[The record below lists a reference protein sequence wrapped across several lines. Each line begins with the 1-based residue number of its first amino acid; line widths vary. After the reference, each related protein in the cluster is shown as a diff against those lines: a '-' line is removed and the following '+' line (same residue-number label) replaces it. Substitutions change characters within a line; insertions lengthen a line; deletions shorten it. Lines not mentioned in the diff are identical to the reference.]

1 MGRTPLA
8 SETVTAPFLK
18 RYWVLFVLA
27 GLLVLIVGSL
37 LLVDALVGGTTASF
51 QAGYDYGLKFAP
63 ASSRLP
69 VTPTTAGQ
77 KTQPLATTPQSTTS
91 VFERC
96 TTAARL
102 DAPATDNQTQWRTGC
117 IAGWD
122 KKSGHPT
129 AGTEGMT
136 TTTT

>member
-1 MGRTPLA
+1 MSGSPVE
-8 SETVTAPFLK
+8 SETVMAPFLK

-37 LLVDALVGGTTASF
+37 LIVDAFAGGATASF
-51 QAGYDYGLKFAP
+51 QAGYDYGLRYAP
-63 ASSRLP
+63 TASRLP
-69 VTPTTAGQ
+69 VTTSPTSRTS
-77 KTQPLATTPQSTTS
+77 PLATTSQSTSS

-96 TTAARL
+96 TTAARFET
-102 DAPATDNQTQWRTGC
+102 PPSESQTEWRTGC